1 MVWFLGVDHLILD
14 VKLLKTK
21 GAGTWYSILEINFLH
36 YVANFFCETIKLPKE
51 VPKITLGIFRLVR
64 VRV

>member
-21 GAGTWYSILEINFLH
+21 GAGTWFR
-36 YVANFFCETIKLPKE
+36 VQ
-51 VPKITLGIFRLVR
+51 GIR
-64 VRV
+64 